1 MKKVIFHIF
10 FTLLLA
16 FLFVNNTSAQLPTLA
31 SQSWKC
37 MRGDDKSFVFNGV
50 ANTTVSQ
57 ELYADGYTINSDA
70 YIVTC
75 VGTEFGGICT
85 TGNSE
90 YDKIIFNADNT
101 KLFPYT
107 VTIEGG
113 SKKKISLGKL
123 QATATVTTQGLAGG
137 LAFYGV
143 TIGEDN
149 LLVGKGPAQ
158 KLAVAPFSDL
168 VTTECVAISWTTVLP
183 TPTPVPVVNN
193 NDDGDDCFRGAG
205 RTCQTREEF
214 WAHERWDPFG
224 IVFDSQSLEPL
235 PNVKVT
241 ILDKNKNKY
250 YLPGL
255 TNPQTTLADGLFN
268 FLVEPGVYYLSILLP
283 TNYAFSANPN
293 LHQNYIKIYHKL
305 DGTNSIYK
313 PDEPIAEI
321 IDTPEEVEIGK
332 PNMEHRDIPLD
343 PGASKP
349 YEGEPSTIAYKIAR
363 EGIITKV
370 DGKVSHPFTDVTF
383 SQGGNLIVKV
393 KTDRFGFY
401 VAEFNNTNID
411 PDEDVSVLYTKAD
424 LRTIN
429 FIQIVSKPNSR
440 FNFFANLIPEV
451 QAQSTLRITSSKE
464 AFKLSPIFPYIEG
477 YAYDQNN
484 KIQPN
489 ATVRIKLKMNNANIY
504 ETKADNNGYFKILP
518 KNTPIFP
525 YYLEIVP
532 VGGGLISYTPS
543 EFAGQNKKYLSEN
556 KINLAEGTKNDKPVV
571 SGSPE
576 PAQSDNDN
584 TGRQDSTATE
594 SKSAAEK
601 KSVNSSILS
610 LLLTI
615 FVFFI
620 LIGATVFFIIKSR
633 GSSPISPSRF

>member
-37 MRGDDKSFVFNGV
+37 MRGDEKAITFNGV
-50 ANTTVSQ
+50 ANSTLSQ
-57 ELYADGYTINSDA
+57 ELYADGYVINSTA

-75 VGTEFGGICT
+75 VGTQFGGICT

-90 YDKIIFNADNT
+90 YDRLIFNSDNT
-101 KLFPYT
+101 KTFPYP

-113 SKKKISLGKL
+113 SKKQISLGKL
-123 QATATVTTQGLAGG
+123 KATATVTTQGLAGG

-143 TIGEDN
+143 TIGDDD
-149 LLVGKGPAQ
+149 LLVGKGEAQ
-158 KLAVAPFSDL
+158 KLAVAPFSDQ
-168 VTTECVAISWTTVLP
+168 VTTKCATISWNTVFP
-183 TPTPVPVVNN
+183 PPPPPPPAN
-193 NDDGDDCFRGAG
+193 NDDEDDGG
-205 RTCQTREEF
+205 RKLCKGC
-214 WAHERWDPFG
+214 RWDPYG

-235 PNVKVT
+235 PNIKIT
-241 ILDKNKNKY
+241 IFDKNKNIY
-250 YLPGL
+250 SLPGL
-255 TNPQTTLADGLFN
+255 INPQTTKADGLFN
-268 FLVEPGVYYLSILLP
+268 FLVEPGIYYLSVLTP
-283 TNYAFSANPN
+283 NNYKFISTPN
-293 LHQNYIKIYHKL
+293 IHPNYVKIYHKV
-305 DGTNSIYK
+305 DGSNSIYK

-343 PGASKP
+343 PGANKP

-363 EGIITKV
+363 EGIITKI

-383 SQGGNLIVKV
+383 SQSGNLIIKT

-401 VAEFNNTNID
+401 ETEFNNTDID
-411 PDEDVSVLYTKAD
+411 PDEDISVLYTKAD
-424 LRTIN
+424 LKTID
-429 FIQIVSKPNSR
+429 FIQIVSKPNSA

-451 QAQSTLRITSSKE
+451 QAQSTIKITSSKE

-518 KNTPIFP
+518 KNTPIFS

-576 PAQSDNDN
+576 PAQSDIDN
-584 TGRQDSTATE
+584 TGRQDSTTTE

>member
-1 MKKVIFHIF
+1 MKRIILHIF
-10 FTLLLA
+10 FTLFLA
-16 FLFVNNTSAQLPTLA
+16 FLFVSNVSAQLPTLA

-37 MRGDDKSFVFNGV
+37 MRGDEKSFVFNGA

-75 VGTEFGGICT
+75 VGTEFGGVCT
-85 TGNSE
+85 TGNPE

-143 TIGEDN
+143 TIGDDN
-149 LLVGKGPAQ
+149 LLVGKGQAQ
-158 KLAVAPFSDL
+158 KLAVAPFSDN
-168 VTTECVAISWTTVLP
+168 VTTKCAVINWNTVFPPPP
-183 TPTPVPVVNN
+183 TFSENE
-193 NDDGDDCFRGAG
+193 GEEEGRGPWVKG
-205 RTCQTREEF
+205 R
-214 WAHERWDPFG
+214 HDPFG
-224 IVFDSQSLEPL
+224 IIFDSQSLEPL

-241 ILDKNKNKY
+241 ILDKNKNRY

-268 FLVEPGVYYLSILLP
+268 FLVEPGVYYLNVLLP
-283 TNYAFSANPN
+283 TNYAFTANPN
-293 LHQNYIKIYHKL
+293 LHPNYVKIYHKL

-321 IDTPEEVEIGK
+321 IDTPEEMEAGK

-349 YEGEPSTIAYKIAR
+349 YDGEPSTIAYKIAR
-363 EGIITKV
+363 EGMITKV
-370 DGKVSHPFTDVTF
+370 DGKVSHPFTVVTF
-383 SQGGNLIVKV
+383 SQNGNLIVKV
-393 KTDRFGFY
+393 KTDRFGYF

-424 LRTIN
+424 LKTID
-429 FIQIVSKPNSR
+429 FIQIVSKPNLLS
-440 FNFFANLIPEV
+440 NFFSILMPKV
-451 QAQSTLRITSSKE
+451 HAQSTIKITSSRE

-484 KIQPN
+484 KIQPS

-504 ETKADNNGYFKILP
+504 ETKTDNNGYFKILP

-532 VGGGLISYTPS
+532 IGGGVVSYTPS

-556 KINLAEGTKNDKPVV
+556 KINLAEGTKDNKPIVL
-571 SGSPE
+571 SSPE
-576 PAQSDNDN
+576 PVQPGTNDIN
-584 TGRQDSTATE
+584 RQDSKTSE
-594 SKSAAEK
+594 SRSAEEK
-601 KSVNSSILS
+601 KSVSSSILS
-610 LLLTI
+610 LLLAI
-615 FVFFI
+615 FIFFI
-620 LIGATVFFIIKSR
+620 LIGATVFFIIKNKS
-633 GSSPISPSRF
+633 SSPISPSHF

>member
-37 MRGDDKSFVFNGV
+37 MRGDEEAITFNGV
-50 ANTTVSQ
+50 ANSTLSQ
-57 ELYADGYTINSDA
+57 ELYADGYVINSTA

-75 VGTEFGGICT
+75 VGTQFGGVCT

-90 YDKIIFNADNT
+90 YDRLIFNSDNT
-101 KLFPYT
+101 KTFPYP

-113 SKKKISLGKL
+113 SKKQISLGKL
-123 QATATVTTQGLAGG
+123 KATATVTTQGLAGG

-143 TIGEDN
+143 TIGDDD
-149 LLVGKGPAQ
+149 LLVGKGEAQ
-158 KLAVAPFSDL
+158 KLAVAPFSDQ
-168 VTTECVAISWTTVLP
+168 VTTKCATISWNTVFP
-183 TPTPVPVVNN
+183 PPPPPPPA
-193 NDDGDDCFRGAG
+193 NDDDEDDGG
-205 RTCQTREEF
+205 RKLCKGC
-214 WAHERWDPFG
+214 RWDPYG

-235 PNVKVT
+235 PNIKIT
-241 ILDKNKNKY
+241 IFDKNKNIY
-250 YLPGL
+250 SLPGL
-255 TNPQTTLADGLFN
+255 INPQTTKADGLFN
-268 FLVEPGVYYLSILLP
+268 FLVEPGIYYLSVLTP
-283 TNYAFSANPN
+283 NNYKFISTPN
-293 LHQNYIKIYHKL
+293 IHPNYVKIYHKV
-305 DGTNSIYK
+305 DGSNSIYK

-321 IDTPEEVEIGK
+321 IDTPEEAEIGK

-343 PGASKP
+343 PGANKP

-363 EGIITKV
+363 EGIITKI
-370 DGKVSHPFTDVTF
+370 DGKVSHPFTDITF
-383 SQGGNLIVKV
+383 SQSGNLIIKT

-401 VAEFNNTNID
+401 ETEFNNTDID
-411 PDEDVSVLYTKAD
+411 PDEDISVLYTKAD
-424 LRTIN
+424 LKTID
-429 FIQIVSKPNSR
+429 FIQIVSKPNST

-451 QAQSTLRITSSKE
+451 QAQSTIRITSSKE

-576 PAQSDNDN
+576 PAQSDIDN
-584 TGRQDSTATE
+584 TGRQDSTTTE
-594 SKSAAEK
+594 SKSVAEK